1 MGSKMNTKVLLIN
14 SPTIKNQF
22 VGSDNYFPLGLMY
35 LSSKL
40 KQNDIETK
48 ILDANNYYFDK
59 EVTSLIVQNYAE
71 KELIRSIEEFNP
83 DAIGIGCIFSGA
95 FTSLKIMAKAIKN
108 RFPNIPIVVGGIQAT
123 IFSKE
128 ILKKYNFI
136 DFVIVGEGEES
147 FLTLVKNISQG
158 ATSVSSIDGLAYRDD
173 GEVKLNPK
181 TKFISDP
188 DTLPFP
194 DYSAVN
200 VDEYNMDTSGWY
212 SPKGLKIGQ
221 PYNVITSRSCP
232 QHCTFCSMWLVHGL
246 KTRSRSAENVL
257 DEIEFLYNE
266 HDVRYFEFMDD
277 NMTFVKQRTLD
288 ICRGILKR
296 KLDIQFATPNG
307 VAMNRLDKEIIDAMV
322 EAGMIWISVA
332 PESGSEFIRNKC
344 MGKGLSNEK
353 IYEIVNV
360 CATHKKLFVKGF
372 FIIGMPQETHETLDE
387 TYKMIKELPLDKYA
401 LNFATAYPGTKLFEY
416 CIKNGLIKYQLEDYM
431 DIEDLQFRSN
441 KPHFKP
447 HNLEIEDLIEFQK
460 KGYAYMEEVR
470 SKSKVP
476 GNYPLRYENT
486 ANSLR

>member
-1 MGSKMNTKVLLIN
+1 MEYKRNPKVLLIN

-35 LSSKL
+35 LASSL
-40 KQNDIETK
+40 KKNNIEVK
-48 ILDANNYYFDK
+48 ILDVNNLYFEKD
-59 EVTSLIVQNYAE
+59 VTSNIVSDYANG
-71 KELIRSIEEFNP
+71 ELIKSIKDFKP
-83 DAIGIGCIFSGA
+83 DIVGIGCIFSGA
-95 FTSLKIMAKAIKN
+95 FSSLKIIAKSVKN
-108 RFPNIPIVVGGIQAT
+108 NFPGTPIVIGGIHAT

-147 FLTLVKNISQG
+147 FLSLVNSISRG
-158 ATSVSSIDGLAYRDD
+158 GTNVAAIDGLAYRVDA
-173 GEVKLNPK
+173 EVILNPK
-181 TKFISDP
+181 TKFIADP
-188 DTLPFP
+188 DILPFP
-194 DYSAVN
+194 DYNAIN
-200 VDEYNMDTSGWY
+200 IQEYNMDTSGWY

-232 QHCTFCSMWLVHGL
+232 QRCSFCSMWLVHGL
-246 KTRSRSAENVL
+246 KTRVRSAENVL
-257 DEIEFLYNE
+257 DEIEFLYKE
-266 HDVRYFEFMDD
+266 YDVRYFEFMDD
-277 NMTFVKQRTLD
+277 NMTFEKQRTLD

-307 VAMNRLDKEIIDAMV
+307 VAMNRLDKEIVDALV

-353 IYEIVNV
+353 IYEIVNA
-360 CATHKKLFVKGF
+360 CAAHKKLFIKGF
-372 FIIGMPQETHETLDE
+372 FIIGMPQETHQTLED
-387 TYKMIKELPLDKYA
+387 TYKMIKELPLDKFA
-401 LNFATAYPGTKLFEY
+401 LNFATAYPGTRLFDY
-416 CIKNGLIKYQLEDYM
+416 CIQNGLIKYQLEDYM

-447 HNLEIEDLIEFQK
+447 HNLELDDLIVFQN
-460 KGYAYMEEVR
+460 KGYAYMEELR

-476 GNYPLRYENT
+476 GNYPLRYESSN
-486 ANSLR
+486 